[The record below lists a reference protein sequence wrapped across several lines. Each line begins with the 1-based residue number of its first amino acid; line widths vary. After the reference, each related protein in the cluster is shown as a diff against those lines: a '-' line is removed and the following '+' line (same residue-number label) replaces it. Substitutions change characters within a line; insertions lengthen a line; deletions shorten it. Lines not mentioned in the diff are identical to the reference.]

1 MANPGPATTVS
12 NHPQNLATNQ
22 ALRLIASAQSVNL
35 SAAGDTA
42 MVVLDVSKFVPTKV
56 IITNGLNS
64 SGNTTTIA
72 TATVGAYTG
81 PAQTG
86 STILTTAA
94 LTSNTGGPYVTLT
107 DATNLNTAISNP
119 TNIYVNVGTTIAATC
134 DVFVYGYDLTFLP

>member
-1 MANPGPATTVS
+1 MANPGPATTIS
-12 NHPQNLATNQ
+12 NHPQVLGSNQ

-35 SAAGDTA
+35 SAAGDTP

-72 TATVGAYTG
+72 TATVGVYTG

-107 DATNLNTAISNP
+107 DATNPNTAISNP

>member
-1 MANPGPATTVS
+1 MANPGPASTVS
-12 NHPQNLATNQ
+12 NHPQVLGTNQ

-42 MVVLDVSKFVPTKV
+42 SVVLDVSKFVPTKV

-72 TATVGAYTG
+72 TATVGVYTG

>member
-12 NHPQNLATNQ
+12 NHPQNLSTNQ

-35 SAAGDTA
+35 SAAGDTP

-64 SGNTTTIA
+64 SGATTTIA

-81 PAQTG
+81 PAATG

-94 LTSNTGGPYVTLT
+94 LTSNTGGPYVTIS

>member
-35 SAAGDTA
+35 SQAGDTA
-42 MVVLDVSKFVPTKV
+42 MTVIDVSKFVPVSV

-72 TATVGAYTG
+72 TATAVSYTH
-81 PAQTG
+81 
-86 STILTTAA
+86 LT
-94 LTSNTGGPYVTLT
+94 L
-107 DATNLNTAISNP
+107 P
-119 TNIYVNVGTTIAATC
+119 TNREV
-134 DVFVYGYDLTFLP
+134 

>member
-1 MANPGPATTVS
+1 M
-12 NHPQNLATNQ
+12 
-22 ALRLIASAQSVNL
+22 RLIASAQSVNL
-35 SAAGDTA
+35 AIAGDTA
-42 MVVLDVSKFVPTKV
+42 MVVLDVSKFVPTKI

-64 SGNTTTIA
+64 SGATTTIA

-81 PAQTG
+81 PGATG

-134 DVFVYGYDLTFLP
+134 DVFIYGYDLTFLP

>member
-1 MANPGPATTVS
+1 MANPGPASSVS
-12 NHPQNLATNQ
+12 NHPQVLGTNQ

-35 SAAGDTA
+35 SAAGDTP

-64 SGNTTTIA
+64 SGATTTIA

-81 PAQTG
+81 PAATG

>member
-1 MANPGPATTVS
+1 MANPGPASSIS
-12 NHPQNLATNQ
+12 NHPQVLGTNQ

-42 MVVLDVSKFVPTKV
+42 SVVLDVSKFVPTKI

-64 SGNTTTIA
+64 SGATTTIA
-72 TATVGAYTG
+72 TATVGVYTG

-94 LTSNTGGPYVTLT
+94 LTSNTGGPYVTIS
-107 DATNLNTAISNP
+107 DSTNLNTAISNP

>member
-1 MANPGPATTVS
+1 MSNPGPATTVS

-35 SAAGDTA
+35 AIAGDTA
-42 MVVLDVSKFVPTKV
+42 MVVLDVSKFVPTKI

-64 SGNTTTIA
+64 SGATTTIA

-81 PAQTG
+81 PGATG

-134 DVFVYGYDLTFLP
+134 DVFIYGYDLTFLP

>member
-1 MANPGPATTVS
+1 MANPGPASSVS

-35 SAAGDTA
+35 SAAGDTP

-81 PAQTG
+81 PAATG

>member
-35 SAAGDTA
+35 SVAGDTA

-64 SGNTTTIA
+64 SGSTTTIA

-81 PAQTG
+81 PGATG

-107 DATNLNTAISNP
+107 DATNPNTAISNP

>member
-12 NHPQNLATNQ
+12 NHPQNLSTNQ

-64 SGNTTTIA
+64 SGATTTIA

-81 PAQTG
+81 PAATG

-94 LTSNTGGPYVTLT
+94 LTSNTGGPYVTLS

>member
-1 MANPGPATTVS
+1 MANPGPATTIS
-12 NHPQNLATNQ
+12 NNPQVLGTNQ

-42 MVVLDVSKFVPTKV
+42 SIVLDVTKFVPTSV
-56 IITNGLNS
+56 VITNGLNS
-64 SGNTTTIA
+64 SGATTTIA
-72 TATVGAYTG
+72 TATVGVYTG
-81 PAQTG
+81 RSQSG

-94 LTSNTGGPYVTLT
+94 LTSNTGGPYVTIT
-107 DATNLNTAISNP
+107 AATNPNTAISNP

>member
-1 MANPGPATTVS
+1 MANPGPASSIS
-12 NHPQNLATNQ
+12 NHPQVLGTNQ

-35 SAAGDTA
+35 TAAGDTA
-42 MVVLDVSKFVPTKV
+42 SIVLDVSKFVPTSVV
-56 IITNGLNS
+56 IYNGLNS
-64 SGNTTTIA
+64 SGATTTIA
-72 TATVGAYTG
+72 TATVGVYTG

-107 DATNLNTAISNP
+107 DSTNLNTAISNP

>member
-12 NHPQNLATNQ
+12 NHPQYLASNQ

-81 PAQTG
+81 PAATG
-86 STILTTAA
+86 STIFSTAA
-94 LTSNTGGPYVTLT
+94 LTSNTGGPYVTIS